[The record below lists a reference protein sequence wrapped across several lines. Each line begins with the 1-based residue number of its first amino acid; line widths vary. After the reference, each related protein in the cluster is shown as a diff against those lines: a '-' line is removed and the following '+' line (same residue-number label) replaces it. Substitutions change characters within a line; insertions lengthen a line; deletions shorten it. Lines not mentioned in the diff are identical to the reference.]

1 MFTWCSTLLGL
12 VLVIFA
18 PLGAVAQGVS
28 ILQVSFLQS
37 GGQPLVAGSS
47 GALIEAKAVGTDN
60 EGAGGAAGD
69 SVARAGGS
77 LFIDQAGSSLL
88 APYPMRQ
95 RRVVTLVQPV
105 QVARGGSQIAQVR
118 ALIGQAEAGAK
129 SYDAIQHGA
138 TVLPAKRPTQMSI
151 QEIYDWIAD
160 TPGQHH
166 AIGRYQFIP
175 STLKRLVAKLGVSRY
190 QLFTPRLQDRL
201 GDELLAEAGLHAF
214 GRGEIGRQTFM
225 NNMAKIWA
233 GLPNSTGKSHY
244 DGVAGN
250 RATMTWA
257 HFDRE
262 MGRIFPS

>member
-1 MFTWCSTLLGL
+1 MF
-12 VLVIFA
+12 VLRY
-18 PLGAVAQGVS
+18 AVAF
-28 ILQVSFLQS
+28 ILLAFAFPGMGGAQQVSLVQTSFFHS
-37 GGQPLVAGSS
+37 GSQPL
-47 GALIEAKAVGTDN
+47 IQAKPSENDVTRSA
-60 EGAGGAAGD
+60 
-69 SVARAGGS
+69 SS
-77 LFIDQAGSSLL
+77 LFIDQQGASLL

-95 RRVVTLVQPV
+95 RRVVQLVQPM
-105 QVARGGSQIAQVR
+105 QFARGGSQIERVR
-118 ALIGQAEAGAK
+118 SLIGQAESGAK

-138 TVLPAKRPTQMSI
+138 KILPAKRPTQMSV
-151 QEIYDWIAD
+151 QEIYDWIAE

-175 STLKRLVAKLGVSRY
+175 STLKRLINKLGVSRY
-190 QLFTPRLQDRL
+190 QLFTPQLQDQL
-201 GDELLAEAGLHAF
+201 GDILLAEAGLHAF
-214 GRGEIGRQTFM
+214 GRGDMERHTFM

-233 GLPNSTGKSHY
+233 GLPNSSGKSHY